1 MGAVSPGDS
10 NQKIMGSFR
19 FGIALLVLVSVVT
32 AKDVFRYDD
41 EKTGQSHYMT
51 GDPGASVEGGWAF
64 TNPDG
69 TFELV
74 YKADEGGFQPA
85 ADHIPVAVE
94 DTNDVTEAKSTFY
107 TLFKE
112 HEAKVAEAE
121 ASRAKRSPQ
130 DVFRYEDAE
139 TGQSHYMTGEPGK
152 AVEGGWTFTNPE
164 GSYELVYKADAM
176 GFQPEAAHIP
186 IPVEDTNEVED
197 AKAKFYSLYDEHK
210 AKVEAA
216 IAEDAA
222 AVVDA
227 RRKRSPNDVFRYE
240 DEETGQSHYMTGEP
254 GKAVEGGWT
263 FTNPEGSYELV
274 YKADEGGFQPEAAHI
289 PVPVEDTNEVVDA
302 KATFYSL
309 YDEHKAKVEAA
320 IAEDAA
326 AVVDARRK
334 REANHHHG
342 FKFLPYHGYVHGKEE
357 GEEPKEFKFLPYH
370 GFVPADETV
379 EGEEKL
385 LEKLHPYHK
394 KMTEKR
400 FKLHPYH
407 GFVPILENEP
417 ELKYH
422 PYYGYIPAEEEP
434 KEVKEFKFL
443 PYHGFVPADK
453 AIEGEEELVKNLHPY
468 HQKMASKRFKLDPYY
483 GFVPIMEEEEP
494 AAVSERKKRDTE
506 TVEKSQDLIM
516 PPHPYNFH
524 PFLGLGAV
532 KPEDSDNKLYKYIP
546 YYGFVP
552 AEKEDEE
559 ENEEENE
566 EAVEGEDEEP
576 TVLYKYDPLYGF
588 VKADQ
593 EIKPLEEQEYKYTP
607 YVGFVPVTGEEE
619 DEDLKTYKFNPFYG
633 FVEKTDEDKE
643 ATAEEMKDQQYKFVP
658 FYGFVPVNEDGEIE
672 ETAKDYGN
680 LKYTFHPYYGFL
692 PTPTDGEDKTQLY
705 KLDPVVGFYPSEKT
719 EEVEEEVAELE
730 AKRRKRE
737 AQYPLLGQHVFVH
750 QPLQYVPLYPQA
762 QKPVEAPA
770 RIATE
775 EEKDEETEEEKPSVV
790 PIAPLQQVVVQQ
802 PLGWRIPVAYP
813 GIVPVTQVLP
823 AATVPVTQVLP
834 ATQVIYPV
842 QGQTMLPEDKFPV
855 IPHAEDNNKPGPVIL

>member
-1 MGAVSPGDS
+1 MGVAVSPGDS

-19 FGIALLVLVSVVT
+19 FGIALLVLISVVT

-64 TNPDG
+64 PNPDG

-130 DVFRYEDAE
+130 
-139 TGQSHYMTGEPGK
+139 
-152 AVEGGWTFTNPE
+152 
-164 GSYELVYKADAM
+164 
-176 GFQPEAAHIP
+176 
-186 IPVEDTNEVED
+186 
-197 AKAKFYSLYDEHK
+197 
-210 AKVEAA
+210 
-216 IAEDAA
+216 
-222 AVVDA
+222 
-227 RRKRSPNDVFRYE
+227 DVFRYE

-342 FKFLPYHGYVHGKEE
+342 FKFLPYHGYVHKKEE

-400 FKLHPYH
+400 FKL
-407 GFVPILENEP
+407 
-417 ELKYH
+417 H

-559 ENEEENE
+559 EDEEENE

-737 AQYPLLGQHVFVH
+737 AQFPLYPVFV
-750 QPLQYVPLYPQA
+750 QQQLVPLYPQQPLTEVNGVTEDVA
-762 QKPVEAPA
+762 VPGRV
-770 RIATE
+770 ATE
-775 EEKDEETEEEKPSVV
+775 EETDEKTEEEKPAVV
-790 PIAPLQQVVVQQ
+790 PIAPLQLV
-802 PLGWRIPVAYP
+802 PLNWRIPVAYP
-813 GIVPVTQVLP
+813 GIVPVNQVLP

>member
-19 FGIALLVLVSVVT
+19 FGIALLVLISVVT
-32 AKDVFRYDD
+32 AKDAFRYDD

-85 ADHIPVAVE
+85 ADHIPVSVE

-227 RRKRSPNDVFRYE
+227 RRKR
-240 DEETGQSHYMTGEP
+240 
-254 GKAVEGGWT
+254 
-263 FTNPEGSYELV
+263 
-274 YKADEGGFQPEAAHI
+274 
-289 PVPVEDTNEVVDA
+289 
-302 KATFYSL
+302 
-309 YDEHKAKVEAA
+309 
-320 IAEDAA
+320 
-326 AVVDARRK
+326 
-334 REANHHHG
+334 EANHHHG

-400 FKLHPYH
+400 FKLHPY
-407 GFVPILENEP
+407 
-417 ELKYH
+417 
-422 PYYGYIPAEEEP
+422 
-434 KEVKEFKFL
+434 
-443 PYHGFVPADK
+443 
-453 AIEGEEELVKNLHPY
+453 
-468 HQKMASKRFKLDPYY
+468 Y
-483 GFVPIMEEEEP
+483 GFVPIMEEEDP
-494 AAVSERKKRDTE
+494 AAVAERKKRDTE

-524 PFLGLGAV
+524 PLLGLGAV

-546 YYGFVP
+546 Y
-552 AEKEDEE
+552 
-559 ENEEENE
+559 
-566 EAVEGEDEEP
+566 
-576 TVLYKYDPLYGF
+576 
-588 VKADQ
+588 
-593 EIKPLEEQEYKYTP
+593 
-607 YVGFVPVTGEEE
+607 
-619 DEDLKTYKFNPFYG
+619 
-633 FVEKTDEDKE
+633 
-643 ATAEEMKDQQYKFVP
+643 
-658 FYGFVPVNEDGEIE
+658 
-672 ETAKDYGN
+672 
-680 LKYTFHPYYGFL
+680 
-692 PTPTDGEDKTQLY
+692 
-705 KLDPVVGFYPSEKT
+705 
-719 EEVEEEVAELE
+719 
-730 AKRRKRE
+730 
-737 AQYPLLGQHVFVH
+737 
-750 QPLQYVPLYPQA
+750 
-762 QKPVEAPA
+762 
-770 RIATE
+770 
-775 EEKDEETEEEKPSVV
+775 
-790 PIAPLQQVVVQQ
+790 
-802 PLGWRIPVAYP
+802 
-813 GIVPVTQVLP
+813 
-823 AATVPVTQVLP
+823 
-834 ATQVIYPV
+834 
-842 QGQTMLPEDKFPV
+842 
-855 IPHAEDNNKPGPVIL
+855 

>member
-19 FGIALLVLVSVVT
+19 FGIALLVLISVVT

-74 YKADEGGFQPA
+74 YKADEGGFQP
-85 ADHIPVAVE
+85 
-94 DTNDVTEAKSTFY
+94 
-107 TLFKE
+107 
-112 HEAKVAEAE
+112 
-121 ASRAKRSPQ
+121 
-130 DVFRYEDAE
+130 
-139 TGQSHYMTGEPGK
+139 
-152 AVEGGWTFTNPE
+152 
-164 GSYELVYKADAM
+164 
-176 GFQPEAAHIP
+176 EAAHIP

-216 IAEDAA
+216 IAKDAA

-309 YDEHKAKVEAA
+309 YNEHKAKVEAA

-394 KMTEKR
+394 KMTE
-400 FKLHPYH
+400 
-407 GFVPILENEP
+407 
-417 ELKYH
+417 
-422 PYYGYIPAEEEP
+422 
-434 KEVKEFKFL
+434 
-443 PYHGFVPADK
+443 
-453 AIEGEEELVKNLHPY
+453 
-468 HQKMASKRFKLDPYY
+468 KRFKLDPYY

-658 FYGFVPVNEDGEIE
+658 FYGFVPVNADDIE
-672 ETAKDYGN
+672 ETA
-680 LKYTFHPYYGFL
+680 
-692 PTPTDGEDKTQLY
+692 
-705 KLDPVVGFYPSEKT
+705 
-719 EEVEEEVAELE
+719 
-730 AKRRKRE
+730 
-737 AQYPLLGQHVFVH
+737 
-750 QPLQYVPLYPQA
+750 
-762 QKPVEAPA
+762 
-770 RIATE
+770 
-775 EEKDEETEEEKPSVV
+775 
-790 PIAPLQQVVVQQ
+790 
-802 PLGWRIPVAYP
+802 
-813 GIVPVTQVLP
+813 
-823 AATVPVTQVLP
+823 
-834 ATQVIYPV
+834 
-842 QGQTMLPEDKFPV
+842 
-855 IPHAEDNNKPGPVIL
+855 

>member
-19 FGIALLVLVSVVT
+19 FGLALLVLVSVVT

-51 GDPGASVEGGWAF
+51 GDPGASVEGGWTF

-164 GSYELVYKADAM
+164 GSYELVYKAD
-176 GFQPEAAHIP
+176 
-186 IPVEDTNEVED
+186 
-197 AKAKFYSLYDEHK
+197 
-210 AKVEAA
+210 
-216 IAEDAA
+216 
-222 AVVDA
+222 
-227 RRKRSPNDVFRYE
+227 
-240 DEETGQSHYMTGEP
+240 
-254 GKAVEGGWT
+254 
-263 FTNPEGSYELV
+263 
-274 YKADEGGFQPEAAHI
+274 EGGFQPEAAHI

-309 YDEHKAKVEAA
+309 YYEHKAKVEAA
-320 IAEDAA
+320 IAEDATTA
-326 AVVDARRK
+326 VDARRK

-379 EGEEKL
+379 
-385 LEKLHPYHK
+385 
-394 KMTEKR
+394 
-400 FKLHPYH
+400 
-407 GFVPILENEP
+407 
-417 ELKYH
+417 
-422 PYYGYIPAEEEP
+422 
-434 KEVKEFKFL
+434 
-443 PYHGFVPADK
+443 
-453 AIEGEEELVKNLHPY
+453 EGEEELVKNLHPY

-619 DEDLKTYKFNPFYG
+619 DE
-633 FVEKTDEDKE
+633 
-643 ATAEEMKDQQYKFVP
+643 
-658 FYGFVPVNEDGEIE
+658 
-672 ETAKDYGN
+672 
-680 LKYTFHPYYGFL
+680 
-692 PTPTDGEDKTQLY
+692 
-705 KLDPVVGFYPSEKT
+705 
-719 EEVEEEVAELE
+719 
-730 AKRRKRE
+730 
-737 AQYPLLGQHVFVH
+737 
-750 QPLQYVPLYPQA
+750 
-762 QKPVEAPA
+762 
-770 RIATE
+770 
-775 EEKDEETEEEKPSVV
+775 
-790 PIAPLQQVVVQQ
+790 
-802 PLGWRIPVAYP
+802 
-813 GIVPVTQVLP
+813 
-823 AATVPVTQVLP
+823 
-834 ATQVIYPV
+834 
-842 QGQTMLPEDKFPV
+842 
-855 IPHAEDNNKPGPVIL
+855 